1 MELLENLFMF
11 FYDSLQAVSEEKTQ
25 ILKMVLVGLTTMLV
39 TITTLS
45 YDRLGGPNLL
55 GYTTWQPAFLA
66 VTLGTLAAAYTATL
80 Q

>member
-1 MELLENLFMF
+1 MELLDNLFMF
-11 FYDSLQAVSEEKTQ
+11 FYDSLQAVSEEK
-25 ILKMVLVGLTTMLV
+25 ILKMVLVGVTTMLV
-39 TITTLS
+39 TMTTLS
-45 YDRLGGPNLL
+45 YDRLGGPNL

>member
-1 MELLENLFMF
+1 MELLDKLFMF
-11 FYDSLQAVSEEKTQ
+11 FYDSLQAVSEKTQ
-25 ILKMVLVGLTTMLV
+25 MLKVVLVGLTTMLV

-45 YDRLGGPNLL
+45 YDRLGGPNL

>member
-11 FYDSLQAVSEEKTQ
+11 FYDSLQEEKTQ

-39 TITTLS
+39 TITPLS
-45 YDRLGGPNLL
+45 YDRLGGPNL

>member
-1 MELLENLFMF
+1 MELLDKLFMF

-45 YDRLGGPNLL
+45 YDRLGGPNL

>member
-11 FYDSLQAVSEEKTQ
+11 FYDSLQAVSEKTQ
-25 ILKMVLVGLTTMLV
+25 MLKMVLVGLTTMLV

-45 YDRLGGPNLL
+45 YDRLGGPNL